1 MNERRPSYFDSGSQ
15 GRLSIRSS
23 YSIDFQ
29 SINSFLQLVSTRET
43 SDEPTR
49 GEFSWAEIHRNE
61 IHRRQNYPR
70 KILRGKK
77 KKAPS
82 TLVPRQ
88 GGEARSLNFIQPSS
102 TTRVHREATQIS
114 FENRAACELA
124 RFGERETTKART
136 IINASNQAGVGG
148 ARRGRRLFLAP
159 AHVKDITYPP
169 FLPPLFISVVAGYR
183 RMVPR
188 CPEIRETFGSRRLPP
203 LSPLLPPSV
212 SFPPSRIEAE
222 NNPARRFNTLNA
234 RTRSISCFP
243 RNPA

>member
-29 SINSFLQLVSTRET
+29 SINSFLQLAKRLMN
-43 SDEPTR
+43 R
-49 GEFSWAEIHRNE
+49 LGENFHGRKFIGTKFIVAKIIHERFSVE
-61 IHRRQNYPR
+61 
-70 KILRGKK
+70 KK
-77 KKAPS
+77 KKLLPLS
-82 TLVPRQ
+82 FQ
-88 GGEARSLNFIQPSS
+88 GEEERRLNFIQPSS

-136 IINASNQAGVGG
+136 IINASNQAGVGEG
-148 ARRGRRLFLAP
+148 RRRLFLAP

-169 FLPPLFISVVAGYR
+169 FLSPLFISVVAGYR

>member
-29 SINSFLQLVSTRET
+29 SINSFLQLAKRLMN
-43 SDEPTR
+43 R
-49 GEFSWAEIHRNE
+49 LGENFHGRKFIGTKFIVAKIIHERFSVE
-61 IHRRQNYPR
+61 
-70 KILRGKK
+70 KK
-77 KKAPS
+77 KLLPLS
-82 TLVPRQ
+82 FQ
-88 GGEARSLNFIQPSS
+88 GEEERRLNFIQPSS

-136 IINASNQAGVGG
+136 IINASNQAGVGEG
-148 ARRGRRLFLAP
+148 GSRLFLAP

-169 FLPPLFISVVAGYR
+169 FLSPLFISVVAGYR

>member
-1 MNERRPSYFDSGSQ
+1 MNRLGENFHGRKFIGTKFIVAKIIHER
-15 GRLSIRSS
+15 
-23 YSIDFQ
+23 
-29 SINSFLQLVSTRET
+29 
-43 SDEPTR
+43 
-49 GEFSWAEIHRNE
+49 FSVE
-61 IHRRQNYPR
+61 
-70 KILRGKK
+70 KK
-77 KKAPS
+77 KKLLPLS
-82 TLVPRQ
+82 FQ
-88 GGEARSLNFIQPSS
+88 GEEERRLNFIQPSS

-169 FLPPLFISVVAGYR
+169 FLSPLFISVVAGYR

>member
-77 KKAPS
+77 KKLLPLS
-82 TLVPRQ
+82 FQ
-88 GGEARSLNFIQPSS
+88 GEEERRLNFIQPSS

-148 ARRGRRLFLAP
+148 GE
-159 AHVKDITYPP
+159 
-169 FLPPLFISVVAGYR
+169 AGTQAFSS
-183 RMVPR
+183 P
-188 CPEIRETFGSRRLPP
+188 GSRKGHHV
-203 LSPLLPPSV
+203 STLPPSPFYFRRRGLQANGPAL
-212 SFPPSRIEAE
+212 SG
-222 NNPARRFNTLNA
+222 NP
-234 RTRSISCFP
+234 
-243 RNPA
+243 

>member
-29 SINSFLQLVSTRET
+29 SINSFLQLAKRLMN
-43 SDEPTR
+43 R
-49 GEFSWAEIHRNE
+49 LGENFHGRKFIGTKFIVAKIIHERFSVE
-61 IHRRQNYPR
+61 
-70 KILRGKK
+70 KK
-77 KKAPS
+77 KKLLPLS
-82 TLVPRQ
+82 FQ
-88 GGEARSLNFIQPSS
+88 GEEERRLNFIQPSS

-136 IINASNQAGVGG
+136 IINASNQAGVGEG
-148 ARRGRRLFLAP
+148 RRRLFLAP

-188 CPEIRETFGSRRLPP
+188 CPEIRETFGSRRLP
-203 LSPLLPPSV
+203 LPPS
-212 SFPPSRIEAE
+212 SRHPFPFHRAG
-222 NNPARRFNTLNA
+222 
-234 RTRSISCFP
+234 
-243 RNPA
+243 

>member
-29 SINSFLQLVSTRET
+29 SINSFLQLAKRLMN
-43 SDEPTR
+43 R
-49 GEFSWAEIHRNE
+49 LGENFHGRKFIGTKFIVAKIIHERFSVE
-61 IHRRQNYPR
+61 
-70 KILRGKK
+70 KK
-77 KKAPS
+77 KLLPLS
-82 TLVPRQ
+82 FQ
-88 GGEARSLNFIQPSS
+88 GEEERRLNFIQPSS

-136 IINASNQAGVGG
+136 IINASNQAGVGEG
-148 ARRGRRLFLAP
+148 RRRLFLAP

-188 CPEIRETFGSRRLPP
+188 CPEIRETFGSRRLP
-203 LSPLLPPSV
+203 LPPS
-212 SFPPSRIEAE
+212 SRHPFPFHRAG
-222 NNPARRFNTLNA
+222 
-234 RTRSISCFP
+234 
-243 RNPA
+243 

>member
-1 MNERRPSYFDSGSQ
+1 MGGNSSERNSSSPKLSTKDSSC
-15 GRLSIRSS
+15 
-23 YSIDFQ
+23 
-29 SINSFLQLVSTRET
+29 
-43 SDEPTR
+43 
-49 GEFSWAEIHRNE
+49 
-61 IHRRQNYPR
+61 
-70 KILRGKK
+70 KK

-88 GGEARSLNFIQPSS
+88 EGEARSLNFIQPSS
-102 TTRVHREATQIS
+102 TTRRVHREATQIS

-136 IINASNQAGVGG
+136 IINASNQAGVGEG
-148 ARRGRRLFLAP
+148 GRRLFLAP

>member
-77 KKAPS
+77 KAPS

-136 IINASNQAGVGG
+136 IINASNQAGVGEG
-148 ARRGRRLFLAP
+148 GSRLFLAP

-169 FLPPLFISVVAGYR
+169 FLSPLFISVVAGYR

>member
-15 GRLSIRSS
+15 DRLSIRSS

-29 SINSFLQLVSTRET
+29 SINSFLQLAKRLMN
-43 SDEPTR
+43 R
-49 GEFSWAEIHRNE
+49 LGENFHGRKFIGTKFIVAKIIHERFSVE
-61 IHRRQNYPR
+61 
-70 KILRGKK
+70 KK
-77 KKAPS
+77 KKLLPLS
-82 TLVPRQ
+82 FQ
-88 GGEARSLNFIQPSS
+88 GEEERRLNFIQPSS

-136 IINASNQAGVGG
+136 IINASNQAGVGEG
-148 ARRGRRLFLAP
+148 RRRLFLAP

-188 CPEIRETFGSRRLPP
+188 CPEIRETFGSRRLP
-203 LSPLLPPSV
+203 LPPS
-212 SFPPSRIEAE
+212 SRHPFPFHRAG
-222 NNPARRFNTLNA
+222 
-234 RTRSISCFP
+234 
-243 RNPA
+243 

>member
-29 SINSFLQLVSTRET
+29 SINSFLQLAKRLMN
-43 SDEPTR
+43 R
-49 GEFSWAEIHRNE
+49 LGENFHGRKFIGTKFIVAKIIHERFSVE
-61 IHRRQNYPR
+61 
-70 KILRGKK
+70 KK
-77 KKAPS
+77 KLLPLS
-82 TLVPRQ
+82 FQ
-88 GGEARSLNFIQPSS
+88 GEEERRLNFIQPSS

-169 FLPPLFISVVAGYR
+169 FLSPLFISVVAGYR

-188 CPEIRETFGSRRLPP
+188 CPEIRETFGSRRLP
-203 LSPLLPPSV
+203 LPPS
-212 SFPPSRIEAE
+212 SRHPFPFHRAG
-222 NNPARRFNTLNA
+222 
-234 RTRSISCFP
+234 
-243 RNPA
+243 

>member
-29 SINSFLQLVSTRET
+29 SINSFLQLAKRLMN
-43 SDEPTR
+43 R
-49 GEFSWAEIHRNE
+49 LGENFHGRKFIGTKFIVAKIIHERFSVE
-61 IHRRQNYPR
+61 
-70 KILRGKK
+70 KK
-77 KKAPS
+77 KLLPLS
-82 TLVPRQ
+82 FQ
-88 GGEARSLNFIQPSS
+88 GEEERRLNFIQPSS

-188 CPEIRETFGSRRLPP
+188 CPEIRETFGSRRLP
-203 LSPLLPPSV
+203 LPPS
-212 SFPPSRIEAE
+212 SRHPFPFHRAG
-222 NNPARRFNTLNA
+222 
-234 RTRSISCFP
+234 
-243 RNPA
+243 

>member
-29 SINSFLQLVSTRET
+29 SINSFLQLAKRLMN
-43 SDEPTR
+43 R
-49 GEFSWAEIHRNE
+49 LGENFHGRKFIGTKFIVAKIIHERFSVE
-61 IHRRQNYPR
+61 
-70 KILRGKK
+70 KK
-77 KKAPS
+77 KLLPLS
-82 TLVPRQ
+82 FQ
-88 GGEARSLNFIQPSS
+88 GEEERRLNFIQPSS

-169 FLPPLFISVVAGYR
+169 FLSPLFISVVAGYR

-203 LSPLLPPSV
+203 PSPPS
-212 SFPPSRIEAE
+212 SRHPFPFHRAG
-222 NNPARRFNTLNA
+222 
-234 RTRSISCFP
+234 
-243 RNPA
+243 

>member
-29 SINSFLQLVSTRET
+29 SINSFLQLAKRLMN
-43 SDEPTR
+43 R
-49 GEFSWAEIHRNE
+49 LGENFHGRKFIGTKFIVAKIIHERFSVE
-61 IHRRQNYPR
+61 
-70 KILRGKK
+70 KK
-77 KKAPS
+77 KLLPLS
-82 TLVPRQ
+82 FQ
-88 GGEARSLNFIQPSS
+88 GEEERRLNFIQPSS

-136 IINASNQAGVGG
+136 IINASNQAGVGEG
-148 ARRGRRLFLAP
+148 RRRLFLAP

>member
-1 MNERRPSYFDSGSQ
+1 MGGNSSERNSSSPKLSTKDSSC
-15 GRLSIRSS
+15 
-23 YSIDFQ
+23 
-29 SINSFLQLVSTRET
+29 
-43 SDEPTR
+43 
-49 GEFSWAEIHRNE
+49 
-61 IHRRQNYPR
+61 
-70 KILRGKK
+70 KK

-88 GGEARSLNFIQPSS
+88 EGEARSLNFIQPSS
-102 TTRVHREATQIS
+102 TTRRVHREATQIS

-136 IINASNQAGVGG
+136 IINASNQAGVGEG
-148 ARRGRRLFLAP
+148 GSRLFLAP

-203 LSPLLPPSV
+203 PLPP
-212 SFPPSRIEAE
+212 PPAIRFLSTEPDRSRK
-222 NNPARRFNTLNA
+222 
-234 RTRSISCFP
+234 
-243 RNPA
+243 

>member
-102 TTRVHREATQIS
+102 TTRRVHREATQIS

-136 IINASNQAGVGG
+136 IINASNQAGVGEG
-148 ARRGRRLFLAP
+148 RRRLFLAP

-188 CPEIRETFGSRRLPP
+188 CPEIRETFGSRRLP
-203 LSPLLPPSV
+203 LPPS
-212 SFPPSRIEAE
+212 SRHPFPFHRAG
-222 NNPARRFNTLNA
+222 
-234 RTRSISCFP
+234 
-243 RNPA
+243 

>member
-77 KKAPS
+77 KAPS

-102 TTRVHREATQIS
+102 TTRRVHREATQIS

-188 CPEIRETFGSRRLPP
+188 CPEIRETFGSRRL
-203 LSPLLPPSV
+203 SPLLPHHP
-212 SFPPSRIEAE
+212 FPFHRAG
-222 NNPARRFNTLNA
+222 
-234 RTRSISCFP
+234 
-243 RNPA
+243 

>member
-1 MNERRPSYFDSGSQ
+1 MNRLGENFHGRKFIGTKFIVAKIIHER
-15 GRLSIRSS
+15 
-23 YSIDFQ
+23 
-29 SINSFLQLVSTRET
+29 
-43 SDEPTR
+43 
-49 GEFSWAEIHRNE
+49 FSVE
-61 IHRRQNYPR
+61 
-70 KILRGKK
+70 K

-148 ARRGRRLFLAP
+148 ARWGRRLFLAP

-203 LSPLLPPSV
+203 PSPPPPAIRFLSTEPDR
-212 SFPPSRIEAE
+212 SRK
-222 NNPARRFNTLNA
+222 
-234 RTRSISCFP
+234 
-243 RNPA
+243 

>member
-29 SINSFLQLVSTRET
+29 SINSFLQLAKRLMN
-43 SDEPTR
+43 R
-49 GEFSWAEIHRNE
+49 LGENFHGRKFIGTKFIVAKIIHERFSVE
-61 IHRRQNYPR
+61 
-70 KILRGKK
+70 KK
-77 KKAPS
+77 KKLLPLS
-82 TLVPRQ
+82 FQ
-88 GGEARSLNFIQPSS
+88 GEEERRLNFIQPSS

-188 CPEIRETFGSRRLPP
+188 CPEIRETFGSRRLP
-203 LSPLLPPSV
+203 LPPS
-212 SFPPSRIEAE
+212 SRHPFPFHRAG
-222 NNPARRFNTLNA
+222 
-234 RTRSISCFP
+234 
-243 RNPA
+243 

>member
-29 SINSFLQLVSTRET
+29 SINSFLQLAKRLMN
-43 SDEPTR
+43 R
-49 GEFSWAEIHRNE
+49 LGENFHGRKFIGTKFIVAKIIHERFSVE
-61 IHRRQNYPR
+61 
-70 KILRGKK
+70 KK
-77 KKAPS
+77 KLLPLS
-82 TLVPRQ
+82 FQ
-88 GGEARSLNFIQPSS
+88 GEEERRLNFIQPSS

-136 IINASNQAGVGG
+136 IINASNQAGVGEG
-148 ARRGRRLFLAP
+148 RRRLFLAP

-169 FLPPLFISVVAGYR
+169 FLSPLFISVVAGYR

-188 CPEIRETFGSRRLPP
+188 CPEIRETFGSRRLP
-203 LSPLLPPSV
+203 LPPS
-212 SFPPSRIEAE
+212 SRHPFPFHRAG
-222 NNPARRFNTLNA
+222 
-234 RTRSISCFP
+234 
-243 RNPA
+243 

>member
-29 SINSFLQLVSTRET
+29 SINSFLQLAKRLMN
-43 SDEPTR
+43 R
-49 GEFSWAEIHRNE
+49 LGENFHGRKFIGTKFIVAKIIHERFSVE
-61 IHRRQNYPR
+61 
-70 KILRGKK
+70 KK
-77 KKAPS
+77 KLLPLS
-82 TLVPRQ
+82 FQ
-88 GGEARSLNFIQPSS
+88 GEEERRLNFIQPSS

-169 FLPPLFISVVAGYR
+169 FLSPLFISVVAGYR

-203 LSPLLPPSV
+203 LSPLLPSSV

-234 RTRSISCFP
+234 RTRSISFFP

>member
-29 SINSFLQLVSTRET
+29 SINSFLQLAKRLMN
-43 SDEPTR
+43 R
-49 GEFSWAEIHRNE
+49 LGENFHGRKFIGTKFIVAKIIHERFSVE
-61 IHRRQNYPR
+61 
-70 KILRGKK
+70 KK
-77 KKAPS
+77 KLLPLS
-82 TLVPRQ
+82 FQ
-88 GGEARSLNFIQPSS
+88 GEEERRLNFIQPSS

-136 IINASNQAGVGG
+136 IINASNQAGVREG
-148 ARRGRRLFLAP
+148 GRRLFLAP

-169 FLPPLFISVVAGYR
+169 FLPPFFISVVAGYR

-188 CPEIRETFGSRRLPP
+188 CPEIRETFGSRRL
-203 LSPLLPPSV
+203 SPLLPRHP
-212 SFPPSRIEAE
+212 FPFHRAG
-222 NNPARRFNTLNA
+222 
-234 RTRSISCFP
+234 
-243 RNPA
+243 

>member
-29 SINSFLQLVSTRET
+29 SINSFLQLAKRLMN
-43 SDEPTR
+43 R
-49 GEFSWAEIHRNE
+49 LGENFHGRKFIGTKFIVAKIIHERFSVE
-61 IHRRQNYPR
+61 
-70 KILRGKK
+70 KK
-77 KKAPS
+77 KLLPLS
-82 TLVPRQ
+82 FQ
-88 GGEARSLNFIQPSS
+88 GEEERRLNFIQPSS

-169 FLPPLFISVVAGYR
+169 FLSPLFISVVAGYR

>member
-29 SINSFLQLVSTRET
+29 SINSFLQLAKRLMN
-43 SDEPTR
+43 R
-49 GEFSWAEIHRNE
+49 LGENFHGRKFIGTKFIVAKIIHERFSVE
-61 IHRRQNYPR
+61 
-70 KILRGKK
+70 KK
-77 KKAPS
+77 KLLPLS
-82 TLVPRQ
+82 FQ
-88 GGEARSLNFIQPSS
+88 GEEERRLNFIQPSS

-136 IINASNQAGVGG
+136 IINASNQVGEG
-148 ARRGRRLFLAP
+148 GSRLFLAP

-169 FLPPLFISVVAGYR
+169 FLSPLFISVVAGYR

>member
-29 SINSFLQLVSTRET
+29 SINSFLQLAKRLMN
-43 SDEPTR
+43 R
-49 GEFSWAEIHRNE
+49 LGENFHGRKFIGTKFIVAKIIHERFSVE
-61 IHRRQNYPR
+61 
-70 KILRGKK
+70 KK
-77 KKAPS
+77 KKLLPLS
-82 TLVPRQ
+82 FQ
-88 GGEARSLNFIQPSS
+88 GEEERRLNFIQPSS

-169 FLPPLFISVVAGYR
+169 FLSPLFISVVAGYR

>member
-29 SINSFLQLVSTRET
+29 SINSFLQLAKRLMN
-43 SDEPTR
+43 R
-49 GEFSWAEIHRNE
+49 LGENFHGRKFIGTKFIVAKIIHERFSVE
-61 IHRRQNYPR
+61 
-70 KILRGKK
+70 K